1 MKFVKIKRLLT
12 VLSYFFFEWYTPH
25 DVRLIIF
32 YIIRRI
38 DGNTHMKPAWHTKKH
53 EMLWLYVTQ

>member
-32 YIIRRI
+32 YIIPRN
-38 DGNTHMKPAWHTKKH
+38 DGNTHMKPA
-53 EMLWLYVTQ
+53 

>member
-32 YIIRRI
+32 NIIRRI
-38 DGNTHMKPAWHTKKH
+38 DGNTHMKPA
-53 EMLWLYVTQ
+53 